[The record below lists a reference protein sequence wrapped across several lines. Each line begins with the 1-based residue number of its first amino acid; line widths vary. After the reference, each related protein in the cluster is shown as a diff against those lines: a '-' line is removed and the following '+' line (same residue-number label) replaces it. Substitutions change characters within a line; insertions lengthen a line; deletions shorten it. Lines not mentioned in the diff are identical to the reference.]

1 MFNKGRWIA
10 AFLSISIITSMA
22 PAAVLSAQEVTAEQ
36 EPAQEAAAD
45 SSVEENNEESV
56 SNDEGS
62 EAVTP
67 APEEETE
74 ENAGNSLEN
83 DEKNEDKT
91 EETVEENSEKG
102 ASGEEVTDSAAS
114 EEEETSEQEAGQ
126 EEEQT
131 PGQDV
136 TQEAAPA
143 PEQEATTEAKQEK
156 TPEAQNVEMTKTVPG
171 YTAEPSPNVGS
182 SDELFEAYAN
192 RLFYGERPKL
202 RGSKNTGDRLTGQNR
217 IIYEKVKEVAARVA
231 AGDLAS
237 TRVTISFEELGLHP
251 DGVYSAEDLG
261 LSYIYDFTTGTWN
274 SELGGALQNLFS
286 FDLQLVQNSL
296 YADCPYELYWGSV
309 FSIDGYSYS
318 SDGTSVWF
326 EDTDRT
332 VSVSV
337 QPSYR
342 DSSDPEGFTAD
353 LDKTRAATNAASYS
367 STILQGADAF
377 STDYEKLCYFRDEIC
392 GLVEYN
398 HDAAGNSENY
408 PDRDPWALIYV
419 FDRDPDTN
427 VVCEGYAEAFQYLCS
442 QADFIDDSV
451 CAYSVTGTMHLE
463 GEDGENHKW
472 NIVHMDDGRNYIA
485 DITNSDEG
493 SWGQGGE
500 LFFTGA
506 SGSVDEG
513 YKFPDSDDTELMC
526 YEYDEETLS
535 LFSTAELTLSRTSYE
550 ESDPINVDEAAELSK
565 ISVALTDMIG
575 MRIHV
580 IIDRYFVDDNDYI
593 QFEHNGETVKQLVKD
608 AVSVVD
614 LGDDYNEVVFELPL
628 STTQMTDMV
637 TFHMVVGGKSGESRQ
652 YSIQSY
658 VEQMLEDPNLY
669 TPEEVTLA
677 RNLLHYGAYVQTYV
691 DYNVDNLPN
700 QSANVGEFDWN
711 DDPDL
716 TRLSN
721 YQHSVVTNDKDHG
734 FILNY
739 ATLILGSE
747 VSLRIYYHTD
757 DNYDISDF
765 DVDVFDQ
772 EGNDV
777 NYETGFNTDKN
788 LNYIMIPNIK
798 PIDLG
803 CMYNLVVSSD
813 GTCLVDL
820 NYSAL
825 SYCYSKLSRE
835 GRPEKSR
842 DLCKALYKYY
852 QSVYECINGA
862 EIVN

>member
-296 YADCPYELYWGSV
+296 Y
-309 FSIDGYSYS
+309 
-318 SDGTSVWF
+318 
-326 EDTDRT
+326 
-332 VSVSV
+332 
-337 QPSYR
+337 
-342 DSSDPEGFTAD
+342 
-353 LDKTRAATNAASYS
+353 
-367 STILQGADAF
+367 
-377 STDYEKLCYFRDEIC
+377 
-392 GLVEYN
+392 GL
-398 HDAAGNSENY
+398 
-408 PDRDPWALIYV
+408 
-419 FDRDPDTN
+419 
-427 VVCEGYAEAFQYLCS
+427 
-442 QADFIDDSV
+442 
-451 CAYSVTGTMHLE
+451 
-463 GEDGENHKW
+463 
-472 NIVHMDDGRNYIA
+472 
-485 DITNSDEG
+485 
-493 SWGQGGE
+493 
-500 LFFTGA
+500 
-506 SGSVDEG
+506 
-513 YKFPDSDDTELMC
+513 
-526 YEYDEETLS
+526 
-535 LFSTAELTLSRTSYE
+535 
-550 ESDPINVDEAAELSK
+550 
-565 ISVALTDMIG
+565 
-575 MRIHV
+575 
-580 IIDRYFVDDNDYI
+580 
-593 QFEHNGETVKQLVKD
+593 
-608 AVSVVD
+608 
-614 LGDDYNEVVFELPL
+614 
-628 STTQMTDMV
+628 
-637 TFHMVVGGKSGESRQ
+637 
-652 YSIQSY
+652 
-658 VEQMLEDPNLY
+658 
-669 TPEEVTLA
+669 
-677 RNLLHYGAYVQTYV
+677 
-691 DYNVDNLPN
+691 
-700 QSANVGEFDWN
+700 
-711 DDPDL
+711 
-716 TRLSN
+716 
-721 YQHSVVTNDKDHG
+721 
-734 FILNY
+734 
-739 ATLILGSE
+739 
-747 VSLRIYYHTD
+747 
-757 DNYDISDF
+757 
-765 DVDVFDQ
+765 
-772 EGNDV
+772 
-777 NYETGFNTDKN
+777 
-788 LNYIMIPNIK
+788 
-798 PIDLG
+798 
-803 CMYNLVVSSD
+803 
-813 GTCLVDL
+813 
-820 NYSAL
+820 
-825 SYCYSKLSRE
+825 
-835 GRPEKSR
+835 
-842 DLCKALYKYY
+842 
-852 QSVYECINGA
+852 
-862 EIVN
+862 

>member
-535 LFSTAELTLSRTSYE
+535 LFSTAELTLNMKNRNAIKREFIRQCLAEKSVNFAKGLQGILE
-550 ESDPINVDEAAELSK
+550 IFVSDQFPQVKETITKELDDKYAKQRDNLKKKIEDLKKDVSK
-565 ISVALTDMIG
+565 IRESEEKMKQEKEPPAEEAPAE
-575 MRIHV
+575 
-580 IIDRYFVDDNDYI
+580 
-593 QFEHNGETVKQLVKD
+593 QETVPAETTTETQEQTGAVVIDDTKVAEVNHVD
-608 AVSVVD
+608 ATEEAPAEEQPAEAPADEKPVETPT
-614 LGDDYNEVVFELPL
+614 EVPAEEPAPAE
-628 STTQMTDMV
+628 DEKPAKEKKKEKKNKK
-637 TFHMVVGGKSGESRQ
+637 GGK
-652 YSIQSY
+652 
-658 VEQMLEDPNLY
+658 
-669 TPEEVTLA
+669 
-677 RNLLHYGAYVQTYV
+677 
-691 DYNVDNLPN
+691 
-700 QSANVGEFDWN
+700 
-711 DDPDL
+711 
-716 TRLSN
+716 
-721 YQHSVVTNDKDHG
+721 K
-734 FILNY
+734 
-739 ATLILGSE
+739 
-747 VSLRIYYHTD
+747 
-757 DNYDISDF
+757 
-765 DVDVFDQ
+765 
-772 EGNDV
+772 
-777 NYETGFNTDKN
+777 
-788 LNYIMIPNIK
+788 
-798 PIDLG
+798 
-803 CMYNLVVSSD
+803 
-813 GTCLVDL
+813 
-820 NYSAL
+820 
-825 SYCYSKLSRE
+825 
-835 GRPEKSR
+835 
-842 DLCKALYKYY
+842 
-852 QSVYECINGA
+852 
-862 EIVN
+862 